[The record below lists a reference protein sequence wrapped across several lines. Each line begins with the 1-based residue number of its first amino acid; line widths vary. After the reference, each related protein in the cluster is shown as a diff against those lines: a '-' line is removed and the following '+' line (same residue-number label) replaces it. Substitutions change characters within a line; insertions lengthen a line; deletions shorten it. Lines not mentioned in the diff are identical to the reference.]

1 MIFSV
6 DSFIFIGFLIA
17 NVVFGLTS
25 SHGVKNIRE
34 YAVGNRNF
42 STATLVATIVAT
54 WVSGEFFYS
63 NIFETYSK
71 GLYAMW
77 IALGDPIYL
86 LTTENY
92 PKIHTAPPDAE
103 IIFSIVSLE
112 GLYSSKNRSTLYLDN
127 NALIPCRM

>member
-25 SHGVKNIRE
+25 SHGVKSIRE

-86 LTTENY
+86 LT
-92 PKIHTAPPDAE
+92 IGLFFAP
-103 IIFSIVSLE
+103 IM
-112 GLYSSKNRSTLYLDN
+112 R
-127 NALIPCRM
+127 